1 MQKIGQNRAQAQAGL
16 LHGAAITAAPRGSY
30 LAGRSLISRL
40 HAGAH
45 RQELA
50 PAGHSRFLLQ
60 VNYTLRVGDV
70 DALALECF
78 LDLFAQFSGYD
89 PLRSRLDLDGDS

>member
-1 MQKIGQNRAQAQAGL
+1 MQEIGQNRAQAQAGL
-16 LHGAAITAAPRGSY
+16 VHGAPTELPSREGLILLAALDFTPTREC
-30 LAGRSLISRL
+30 A
-40 HAGAH
+40 

-70 DALALECF
+70 NALALKCF
-78 LDLFAQFSGYD
+78 LDLFAQFSGYG
-89 PLRSRLDLDGDS
+89 PLRPGLDLDGDS